1 MNLIDAADLPKSA
14 ADGPESWGEAWTK
27 LASTT
32 STAQQM
38 IENTT
43 SDRSMLEDIY
53 ARRIKTIADLTGQTL
68 ENPIRSDIGVPGF
81 LQPPFRAAYTKN
93 EEEFSKRVS
102 TLAQQYP
109 ELSNQFQS
117 LSGGVDD
124 EMNRMRREA
133 QQASGAAALNPNL
146 DPISRFGAQMAGGL
160 AGAARDPFQ
169 WQMAIA
175 GGGGGSA
182 GGSVAG
188 RIGKTMV
195 SEFMLN
201 GGQEA
206 VLQAAS
212 QPRKKAAGLEY
223 GLGDALANI
232 GVAGTFGALFGGTLE
247 AGHALAGLYRMG
259 DGGAEIAA
267 RVLDGKPQPGD
278 VETMAKAMGVEL
290 QPEQL
295 QQLNRSF
302 EERVL
307 DDHMIG
313 PDATP
318 DQQRVFESALRY
330 AEDPDNHPPPDVVE
344 RAIADEQAGPART
357 LTADDYERI
366 YGGDPNAID
375 DLRGVMQA
383 ESLDDAARLIDD
395 QTRVPSAQTVEPN
408 SEAFRNW
415 FGQSRVVDQ
424 AGKPVVVYRGE
435 ERFNDDVGLWF
446 TSDSD
451 TASAYSERLAG
462 GYGDGANVTPAYLSI
477 RNPLEVDARGG
488 RYDELKFDGA
498 TIGTEDLLRIAK
510 EQGRDGIIVRNVRD
524 GSVRPVD
531 VFRPVSD
538 LQVKSVFDR
547 TFSSKTG
554 FGERGFR
561 REARSETA
569 TGRSTTATDPIA
581 PVVEV
586 NGDKVTI
593 KSQSGDAH
601 LSLRADG
608 ENLKVG
614 VTTVSKAS
622 RGKGKA
628 RELYEEA
635 VRLADENG
643 GVLRSDISVSN
654 DALRVYNSLS
664 RRGYDVRRNPDA
676 VRTEKGWI
684 APDQPGQNWVFEV
697 RPRPDP
703 NAVVDP
709 LEGQAIRPRL
719 AAEPT
724 DAEAMRIAEE
734 QAGAIGEPVID
745 ANGNPQSLFDYIP
758 ITDRDGNVRLVS
770 PSEALEIADQG
781 NILAD
786 LLEVCQV

>member
-1 MNLIDAADLPKSA
+1 MNLIDPADLPKSA
-14 ADGPESWGEAWTK
+14 ANGPESWGEAWTK

-53 ARRIKTIADLTGQTL
+53 ARRIAKIEDITGQTL
-68 ENPIRSDIGVPGF
+68 ENPIRSELGLPGF
-81 LQPPFRAAYTKN
+81 LQPPFRAAYTHN
-93 EEEFSKRVS
+93 EQAFDKRVS
-102 TLAQQYP
+102 TLQQQYP
-109 ELSNQFQS
+109 QLATALPET
-117 LSGGVDD
+117 VDD
-124 EMNRMRREA
+124 EMNRMRRDA
-133 QQASGAAALNPNL
+133 QQASGQAALNPNL
-146 DPISRFGAQMAGGL
+146 DPISRFAAQMAGGL

-182 GGSVAG
+182 GSSVAG
-188 RIGKTMV
+188 RIGKTML
-195 SEFMLN
+195 SEAMLN

-206 VLQAAS
+206 VLQIAS

-223 GLGDALANI
+223 GLGDALANV
-232 GVAGTFGALFGGTLE
+232 GVAATFGALFGGTME

-259 DGGAEIAA
+259 DGGAEVAA
-267 RVLDGKPQPGD
+267 RVLEGRPQPGD
-278 VETMAKAMGVEL
+278 VETMAKAIGVEL

-318 DQQRVFESALRY
+318 EQQRVFEAAKRY
-330 AEDPDNHPPPDVVE
+330 AEDPDNNPPPEIVE

-366 YGGDPNAID
+366 YGGDPDVID

-383 ESLDDAARLIDD
+383 ESLDDAARIIDD
-395 QTRVPSAQTVEPN
+395 QTRVPSQETVAATAPAVSEPEPVAR
-408 SEAFRNW
+408 SA
-415 FGQSRVVDQ
+415 VVQD
-424 AGKPVVVYRGE
+424 
-435 ERFNDDVGLWF
+435 
-446 TSDSD
+446 
-451 TASAYSERLAG
+451 
-462 GYGDGANVTPAYLSI
+462 
-477 RNPLEVDARGG
+477 
-488 RYDELKFDGA
+488 
-498 TIGTEDLLRIAK
+498 
-510 EQGRDGIIVRNVRD
+510 D
-524 GSVRPVD
+524 GSNV
-531 VFRPVSD
+531 
-538 LQVKSVFDR
+538 LLKSPQ
-547 TFSSKTG
+547 
-554 FGERGFR
+554 E
-561 REARSETA
+561 
-569 TGRSTTATDPIA
+569 
-581 PVVEV
+581 
-586 NGDKVTI
+586 
-593 KSQSGDAH
+593 DAH
-601 LSLRADG
+601 LSLRRDG

-614 VTTVSKAS
+614 ITSVSKAS
-622 RGKGKA
+622 RGQGKA

-703 NAVVDP
+703 NVVVDP
-709 LEGQAIRPRL
+709 LEGQMIRPRL
-719 AAEPT
+719 AAEP
-724 DAEAMRIAEE
+724 DAADAMRIAEE
-734 QAGAIGEPVID
+734 QAGPLAEPVRD
-745 ANGNPQSLFDYIP
+745 TNGDIINPLDEIP
-758 ITDRDGNVRLVS
+758 IIDRDGNTRYVS
-770 PSEALEIADQG
+770 IGEALEIADQG

>member
-1 MNLIDAADLPKSA
+1 MNLIDPADLPKSA
-14 ADGPESWGEAWTK
+14 ADGPQSWGEAWTN

-32 STAQQM
+32 SSAQQM

-53 ARRIKTIADLTGQTL
+53 ARRIKTIEDLTGQTL

-81 LQPPFRAAYTKN
+81 LQPPFRAAYAKN

-133 QQASGAAALNPNL
+133 EQATGQAALNPNL
-146 DPISRFGAQMAGGL
+146 DPISRFAAQMAGGL

-175 GGGGGSA
+175 GGGGASA
-182 GGSVAG
+182 GQSVAG

-223 GLGDALANI
+223 GLGDALTNI

-259 DGGAEIAA
+259 DGGAEIAT
-267 RVLDGKPQPGD
+267 RVLEGKPQPGD

-302 EERVL
+302 EEKVL

-313 PDATP
+313 ADATP
-318 DQQRVFESALRY
+318 EQQRVFEAALRY
-330 AEDPDNHPPPDVVE
+330 AEDPDNHPPPEIVE

-383 ESLDDAARLIDD
+383 ESLDDAARIIDD
-395 QTRVPSAQTVEPN
+395 QTRQPSQQTVAAVAPAAVEP
-408 SEAFRNW
+408 EVAA
-415 FGQSRVVDQ
+415 Q
-424 AGKPVVVYRGE
+424 AVLKADGE
-435 ERFNDDVGLWF
+435 
-446 TSDSD
+446 
-451 TASAYSERLAG
+451 
-462 GYGDGANVTPAYLSI
+462 NVLLKTPQ
-477 RNPLEVDARGG
+477 E
-488 RYDELKFDGA
+488 
-498 TIGTEDLLRIAK
+498 
-510 EQGRDGIIVRNVRD
+510 
-524 GSVRPVD
+524 
-531 VFRPVSD
+531 
-538 LQVKSVFDR
+538 
-547 TFSSKTG
+547 
-554 FGERGFR
+554 
-561 REARSETA
+561 
-569 TGRSTTATDPIA
+569 
-581 PVVEV
+581 
-586 NGDKVTI
+586 
-593 KSQSGDAH
+593 DAH
-601 LSLRADG
+601 LSLRRDG
-608 ENLKVG
+608 QNLKVG
-614 VTTVSKAS
+614 ITSVSKAS
-622 RGKGKA
+622 RGQGKA
-628 RELYEEA
+628 RQLYEEA

-676 VRTEKGWI
+676 VRTDKGWI

-703 NAVVDP
+703 GAIVDP
-709 LEGQAIRPRL
+709 LEGQTIRPRTAL
-719 AAEPT
+719 EPT

-734 QAGAIGEPVID
+734 QAGVVGEPVID
-745 ANGNPQSLFDYIP
+745 ANGNPQSLLDFIP

-770 PSEALEIADQG
+770 PSEALEIAEQG